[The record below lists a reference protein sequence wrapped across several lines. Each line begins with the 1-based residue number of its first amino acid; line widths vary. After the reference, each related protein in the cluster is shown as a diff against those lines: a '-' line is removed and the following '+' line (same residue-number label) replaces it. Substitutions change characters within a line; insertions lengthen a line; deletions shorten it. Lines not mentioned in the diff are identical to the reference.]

1 MQAVMILI
9 WVMTERNTN
18 TEGQKG
24 GEYFAV
30 INRRNSRKY
39 RNVIPDVI
47 NPFNDGTF
55 ADKYQKASQS
65 MGGIAVNIGSSTD
78 VSALEKNVKAI
89 KEQGERQI
97 ISSNDRVIVKY
108 KNLTQTIK
116 K

>member
-1 MQAVMILI
+1 
-9 WVMTERNTN
+9 
-18 TEGQKG
+18 
-24 GEYFAV
+24 
-30 INRRNSRKY
+30 
-39 RNVIPDVI
+39 
-47 NPFNDGTF
+47 
-55 ADKYQKASQS
+55 

-78 VSALEKNVKAI
+78 VSALEKNVKTI